1 MFTPSGKEKRKARIG
16 RLNQALHDMRPCR
29 RHGDPAALKRID
41 RELETL
47 RPEQWRHEKRRA

>member
-1 MFTPSGKEKRKARIG
+1 MLPPSGKEKRKARIG

-41 RELETL
+41 RELESL
-47 RPEQWRHEKRRA
+47 RPEQ